1 MERHFILIVDDEP
14 SIRSSLA
21 RLLQREGYDT
31 LLAESAEDGLAILEK
46 KSFSAVISD
55 YRMPG
60 RSGTD
65 FLTEVKRRHPESIR
79 ILLAG
84 QEEIDEVMPAVDRGL
99 VSHLIVKPWDNDIL
113 KKAIE
118 RWGEEFEKAH
128 PGRPL
133 VPVETSDETEEGMIL
148 IDELETATIPDEF
161 LQFISPASKKPS

>member
-21 RLLQREGYDT
+21 RLLQGEGYDT
-31 LLAESAEDGLAILEK
+31 LLAESAEDGLAVLEK

-60 RSGTD
+60 RSGID
-65 FLTEVKRRHPESIR
+65 FLAEVKSRYPESIR

-84 QEEIDEVMPAVDRGL
+84 QPEIDEVMPAVDQGL
-99 VSHLIVKPWDNDIL
+99 ISHLLVKPWDSDTL

-128 PGRPL
+128 PGRRP
-133 VPVETSDETEEGMIL
+133 VPVEASDETEGGIVL
-148 IDELETATIPDEF
+148 IDEQETATIPEEF